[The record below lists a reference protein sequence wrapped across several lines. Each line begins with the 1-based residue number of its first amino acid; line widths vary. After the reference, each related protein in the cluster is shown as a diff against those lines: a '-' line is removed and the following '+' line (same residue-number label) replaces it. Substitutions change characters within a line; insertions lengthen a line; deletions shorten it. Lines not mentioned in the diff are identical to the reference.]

1 MYDKLL
7 KFCQPLI
14 NSRVM
19 SEKENSTDYFFRC
32 NFHDAMINSLSLVR
46 RTVFYL
52 LHTVLALSAAD
63 KLVTFLHVSHDV
75 YE

>member
-32 NFHDAMINSLSLVR
+32 NFHDAMINSLSPVR